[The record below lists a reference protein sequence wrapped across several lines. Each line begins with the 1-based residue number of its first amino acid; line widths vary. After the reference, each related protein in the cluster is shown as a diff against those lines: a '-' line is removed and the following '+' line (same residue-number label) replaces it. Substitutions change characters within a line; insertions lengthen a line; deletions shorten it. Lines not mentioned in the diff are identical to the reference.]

1 MSMLDT
7 EFVGL
12 VKMFNLTYDKLTVA
26 QNEIVK
32 HFLIKKVTSLKFVQ
46 FLNVANAFLTLV

>member
-1 MSMLDT
+1 MSMMDT

-12 VKMFNLTYDKLTVA
+12 LKMLNLTFDELTVA
-26 QNEIVK
+26 QNEIGK